1 MEDSA
6 WWCKFGRIKNDD
18 SSYLCTSFYE
28 EFEGDCKKTVPISNR
43 KIGMSILSLLMN
55 GDNMQDLES
64 VVKLVV
70 IIMCSKIIATRV
82 CLCIGTLKKLI
93 KDFKAN
99 ISDEAKE
106 YIDTA
111 WVEAGS
117 HAIH

>member
-1 MEDSA
+1 
-6 WWCKFGRIKNDD
+6 
-18 SSYLCTSFYE
+18 
-28 EFEGDCKKTVPISNR
+28 
-43 KIGMSILSLLMN
+43 MSILSLLMN

-64 VVKLVV
+64 AVKLVV
-70 IIMCSKIIATRV
+70 IIMFSKIIATRV

-111 WVEAGS
+111 
-117 HAIH
+117 

>member
-1 MEDSA
+1 
-6 WWCKFGRIKNDD
+6 
-18 SSYLCTSFYE
+18 
-28 EFEGDCKKTVPISNR
+28 
-43 KIGMSILSLLMN
+43 MSILSLLMN

-64 VVKLVV
+64 AVKLVV
-70 IIMCSKIIATRV
+70 IMCSKIIATRV

-111 WVEAGS
+111 
-117 HAIH
+117 